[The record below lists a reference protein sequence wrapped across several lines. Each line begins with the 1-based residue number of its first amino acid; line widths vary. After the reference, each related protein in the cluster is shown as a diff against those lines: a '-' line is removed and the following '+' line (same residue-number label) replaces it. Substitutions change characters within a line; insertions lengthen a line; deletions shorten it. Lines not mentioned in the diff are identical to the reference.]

1 MVVMHSRLPVM
12 ALETSSQPEIRAA
25 EDITNHVELA
35 LENWWYASEDQRAE
49 ADANRN
55 VDFSAYAWEE
65 NAQAGMT
72 LRFRAEAVAGDWF
85 SVTFPEAFAE
95 LGLAQTYSC
104 PDWMRC
110 EVKALDAPDTGTRLT
125 VHFLT
130 EGVYEQ
136 KVPQRADFPWALPL
150 SLPWL
155 NPWSIP

>member
-1 MVVMHSRLPVM
+1 MAHKTVVMHSRLPVM

-104 PDWMRC
+104 TDWMRYWLAVTPYLSTSTLMIRMRSPNTLFTC
-110 EVKALDAPDTGTRLT
+110 SRMGCIANLKIG
-125 VHFLT
+125 
-130 EGVYEQ
+130 
-136 KVPQRADFPWALPL
+136 RAHV
-150 SLPWL
+150 
-155 NPWSIP
+155 